1 MTAVTVLGSVSGA
14 PGVTTA
20 VLALAMAWPPE
31 RSLLLVEL
39 AASGGDL
46 ATWLDLPPAP
56 SSVTAA
62 TEGRR
67 ELSAATLWGHT
78 LPLPGLGRVRVL
90 AAPPGAEQAVAAR
103 RRLLDAGLDRAL
115 AGLTDT
121 DVLVDVGRIAAG
133 TAASDLPAGPLLV
146 VARPQVSDVRHLLH
160 RPAAAEP
167 ARLLLVGD
175 VPYGPGE
182 VADATRMPVGAVL
195 PHDEGAAGALTGTAD
210 HSSSKSLY
218 AHDPDG
224 IEFEVAWFV
233 PADKLDDGVLE
244 ARRGISR
251 LDLAAEFERYGDG
264 TVGGLAG
271 VT

>member
-1 MTAVTVLGSVSGA
+1 VTAVTVLGSVSGA

-195 PHDEGAAGALTGTAD
+195 PHDEGAAGALTGEGPLIRD
-210 HSSSKSLY
+210 
-218 AHDPDG
+218 
-224 IEFEVAWFV
+224 
-233 PADKLDDGVLE
+233 LDRTPLLRAARPLAEALTGVTERLAR
-244 ARRGISR
+244 ARRARRRAPEVPVRGAHR
-251 LDLAAEFERYGDG
+251 RWVGADTRYEG
-264 TVGGLAG
+264 AR
-271 VT
+271 